1 MGNSNYRINFQ
12 RSGNLKVIKR
22 SGKKVEFDKSKI
34 FNAVANV
41 GREFM
46 ELNVTPF
53 AKEITDIVVEKVEN
67 EHEEPHVEQ
76 IQDIVEEILIEEGYT
91 DMARAYI
98 RYRERHAQKRKEW
111 IKDDLPLS
119 IWTRKYQFEGE
130 SFEEFFERVAGGND
144 MIRKL
149 IKQKKLLPAGRILAN
164 RGLHEEGIKVTYS
177 NCYVSFPPEDD
188 LESIIDAGKRIA
200 RTFSYGGGS
209 GLDISKLRPKGT
221 RVNNAAKTTS
231 GSTSFLDI
239 YDVISKKIG
248 QKGRRAALMI
258 SLAVDHPDIENF
270 IEKKTD
276 LDAVTKANMSVRVF
290 DDFMEA
296 VKNNEDYLLHFDVE
310 DTGEVIEEKI
320 PANKIMNKIAYGNWY
335 MAEPGCLFWDRIKNW
350 NLLSEDDNFEYAGTN
365 PCGEEPLPAGGSCNL
380 SAINLAEFVE
390 KPYEKEGDLTNF
402 NMNEFKQTVKEGVV
416 FLNQVLD
423 EGLPLHP
430 LPEQQES
437 VREWRQIGL
446 GQMGLGSMLIKMGI
460 RYGSDKSLQLVDEIG
475 STMINAAL
483 QQSALLAKKEGTY
496 PAYDEEAVL
505 NSDFLQANTT
515 NETLD
520 MIKKYG
526 LRNSQLLTTAPTGST
541 SNLIQVSGGIEP
553 IFKIKYERKTETLHD
568 GDVSYDIFDDT
579 VAELMQKKNIK
590 DESNLPDYVVD
601 AHDLDYKERI
611 DMQSVWQQ
619 YIDASISSTIN
630 LDNETTVED
639 IKDLYMYAWEKG
651 LKGVTVYRDGCARE
665 GILKG
670 KEDVEGKQEMTE
682 QDFIDAGICP
692 ECKSNLRR
700 KEGCMD
706 CECGFVVC
714 GA

>member
-1 MGNSNYRINFQ
+1 M
-12 RSGNLKVIKR
+12 KVIKR
-22 SGKKVEFDKSKI
+22 SGKKVKFEADKIQKAI
-34 FNAVANV
+34 FSVIEEVKTNLLQNEAI
-41 GREFM
+41 
-46 ELNVTPF
+46 ELSETLTN
-53 AKEITDIVVEKVEN
+53 KVIKKVKN

-76 IQDIVEEILIEEGYT
+76 IQDIVEKILIEEGYT

-130 SFEEFFERVAGGND
+130 SFEEFFERVAGGDD

-149 IKQKKLLPAGRILAN
+149 IKQKKFIPAGRILAN
-164 RGLHEEGIKVTYS
+164 RGLPEHGIKVTYS
-177 NCYVSFPPEDD
+177 NCYVTKPPEDD
-188 LESIIDAGKRIA
+188 LESIIEAGKRIA
-200 RTFSYGGGS
+200 RTFSYGGGT
-209 GLDISKLRPKGT
+209 GLDISNLRPQGA

-239 YDVISKKIG
+239 YDVISEKIG
-248 QKGRRAALMI
+248 QKGRRAALMV
-258 SLAVDHPDIENF
+258 SERVDHPDIESF
-270 IEKKTD
+270 IDKKNN
-276 LDAVTKANMSVRVF
+276 LNAINKANMSVRVS

-296 VKNNEDYLLHFDVE
+296 VKNNDKYRLHFEVE
-310 DTGEVIEEKI
+310 DTGEAIEKEVE
-320 PANKIMNKIAYGNWY
+320 ANKIMNKLAYGNWY
-335 MAEPGCLFWDRIKNW
+335 MAEPGCLFWDRIESW
-350 NLLSEDDNFEYAGTN
+350 NLLSEDDEFKYAGTN

-380 SAINLAEFVE
+380 GAINLAEFVD
-390 KPYEKEGDLTNF
+390 KPYTDEASFDMTG
-402 NMNEFKQTVKEGVV
+402 FKQAVEEGVV
-416 FLNQVLD
+416 FLNEVLD

-430 LPEQQES
+430 LKEQRES
-437 VREWRQIGL
+437 VKKWRQIGL
-446 GQMGLGSMLIKMGI
+446 GTMGLGSMLIKIGI
-460 RYGSDKSLQLVDEIG
+460 RYGSKESLSLCDEIG
-475 STMINAAL
+475 FTMINEAL
-483 QQSALLAKKEGTY
+483 QTSARLANTYGTY
-496 PAYDEEAVL
+496 PAFKKDAVI
-505 NSDFLQANTT
+505 NSKFIQANATD
-515 NETLD
+515 ETID

-526 LRNSQLLTTAPTGST
+526 LHNSQLLTTAPTGSI
-541 SNLIQVSGGIEP
+541 SNVLQVSGGIEP
-553 IFKIKYERKTETLHD
+553 IFKVKYQRKTETLHNE
-568 GDVSYDIFDDT
+568 DVSYDIFDNT
-579 VAELMQKKNIK
+579 VAELMQEKNIK
-590 DESNLPDYVVD
+590 YESELPDYVVD

-665 GILKG
+665 GILSG
-670 KEDVEGKQEMTE
+670 TGSVEGKQEMTE

-714 GA
+714 GT